1 MTVGGIVA
9 LMPPP
14 VSPETAKSAMGD
26 PNGSGPAGAD
36 GPQIGDQSAGSGRPG
51 NNASREPLPLAAKV
65 LSTALFSVS
74 IVTGGGGVWLL
85 MERPSA
91 GLALAAF
98 VTSAFFFLA
107 TVVVPLGMAREIR
120 LEREEARNC
129 QADCQDLDHALPSDS
144 TQYLQQSLKHLT
156 VANFKQMRTFTGIAQ
171 RQARMSYYASL
182 LGASLSLLVLLAG
195 AAAAIG
201 VPTLAGKVAAGS
213 LAAVGT
219 ALSAFLSKTF
229 LRAYDMGLRQM
240 SYYYG
245 QPLVHCY
252 LYHAEWL
259 TLLAPP
265 EIGEQ
270 AKREMWQEVVRASL
284 RASANAQHHLLS
296 LREHDPWGG
305 RHGRSFRQLTSPPGL
320 GHVPP
325 VGTPGLHDGFMNP

>member
-14 VSPETAKSAMGD
+14 VSPETASSATGN
-26 PNGSGPAGAD
+26 PIGSAPAGTD
-36 GPQIGDQSAGSGRPG
+36 GPQTGSYPVGLGQPG
-51 NNASREPLPLAAKV
+51 VDAPREPLPLAAKV
-65 LSTALFSVS
+65 LAAALGFVS
-74 IVTGGGGVWLL
+74 IVAGCGGGWLL
-85 MERPSA
+85 TERPSA

-120 LEREEARNC
+120 LEGEEARSC
-129 QADCQDLDHALPSDS
+129 RADCQDLDQALPDDG

-259 TLLAPP
+259 TLLPP
-265 EIGEQ
+265 PGIDDHTR
-270 AKREMWQEVVRASL
+270 RELYQEVVRASL
-284 RASANAQHHLLS
+284 QASANAQHHLLS

-305 RHGRSFRQLTSPPGL
+305 RHGRSFRQLASPPGF

-325 VGTPGLHDGFMNP
+325 VGAPGL